1 MFRVIKTEFLK
12 LRRYFILWIGV
23 SLMLLTV
30 LVTLFTSLAED
41 GMVWDFL
48 FLYEQVIKNFAT
60 LIFPMCI
67 TLITGYMIS
76 REYTDDTLKNIVVI
90 PISFRKLMAGKL
102 AVSSVLSLIMG
113 MVCFLFTVAGAFIM
127 GYDGILF
134 KHVLAGMVQMPLLAL
149 FE

>member
-30 LVTLFTSLAED
+30 LVTLFTSMAED

-48 FLYEQVIKNFAT
+48 FLYEQVIKNIAT

-76 REYTDDTLKNIVVI
+76 RE
-90 PISFRKLMAGKL
+90 
-102 AVSSVLSLIMG
+102 
-113 MVCFLFTVAGAFIM
+113 
-127 GYDGILF
+127 
-134 KHVLAGMVQMPLLAL
+134 
-149 FE
+149 

>member
-102 AVSSVLSLIMG
+102 VVSAVLSLIMG

-134 KHVLAGMVQMPLLAL
+134 KNVLAGLVQMPLLAL

>member
-48 FLYEQVIKNFAT
+48 FLYEQQC
-60 LIFPMCI
+60 PRSYRCMR
-67 TLITGYMIS
+67 S
-76 REYTDDTLKNIVVI
+76 EDWHR
-90 PISFRKLMAGKL
+90 
-102 AVSSVLSLIMG
+102 
-113 MVCFLFTVAGAFIM
+113 
-127 GYDGILF
+127 
-134 KHVLAGMVQMPLLAL
+134 Q
-149 FE
+149 

>member
-48 FLYEQVIKNFAT
+48 FLYEQVIKT
-60 LIFPMCI
+60 LPPLFFLCA
-67 TLITGYMIS
+67 S
-76 REYTDDTLKNIVVI
+76 R
-90 PISFRKLMAGKL
+90 
-102 AVSSVLSLIMG
+102 
-113 MVCFLFTVAGAFIM
+113 
-127 GYDGILF
+127 
-134 KHVLAGMVQMPLLAL
+134 
-149 FE
+149 